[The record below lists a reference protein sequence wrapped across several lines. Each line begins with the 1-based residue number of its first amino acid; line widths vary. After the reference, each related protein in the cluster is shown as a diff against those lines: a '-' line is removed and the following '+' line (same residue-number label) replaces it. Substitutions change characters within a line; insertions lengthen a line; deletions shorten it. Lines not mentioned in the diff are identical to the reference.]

1 MKIGTNIKKRRVA
14 QGLTQEQLAEK
25 LYVTRQT
32 VSSWERAASNP
43 DLEQLEAIAGA
54 LETDV
59 TGLLY
64 GPQPRHRP
72 SRRQV
77 AGTVGLALLVLVLWA
92 ACWKIGPWSNG
103 TMKNYGVLYP
113 HMIYYYYQILVS
125 TLAGAAVLAVA
136 RLRWNLVLEGRS
148 RKLCLG
154 IGLALLVLVLSYGP
168 LVGLSVCWG
177 SFVPLW
183 LNRAFGILFLLLWKG
198 MFKAVSVLAGL
209 LLCLAWCQPSQKGEE
224 RP

>member
-64 GPQPRHRP
+64 GPQPRPRP

-77 AGTVGLALLVLVLWA
+77 AGTVGLALLVLVMCL
-92 ACWKIGPWSNG
+92 ACWKLGPWRSRH
-103 TMKNYGVLYP
+103 MRHHELYA
-113 HMIYYYYQILVS
+113 YYFYYFYLS
-125 TLAGAAVLAVA
+125 LTAFLGGWAVLAVA
-136 RLRWNLVLEGRS
+136 ALRWHLSLEGRE
-148 RKLCLG
+148 RRVCLVVG
-154 IGLALLVLVLSYGP
+154 LVLLAVA
-168 LVGLSVCWG
+168 VGSLT
-177 SFVPLW
+177 LQW
-183 LNRAFGILFLLLWKG
+183 LLYAQDILPWWLGRLAYLLLNLC
-198 MFKAVSVLAGL
+198 VQYLLPILAIPAGGL
-209 LLCLAWCQPSQKGEE
+209 LYLACHPAGRGKE
-224 RP
+224 PA